1 MTNSNF
7 FEDLFIPLDPVTA
20 QPDPTRITLVSE
32 PLTIAIANPLVFLLT
47 PELDTVELAP
57 GILTNYPGGVLA
69 LEGGDIV
76 RGSADAEQIM
86 GNTGRDALLANG
98 GNDTLRGGHSSPGC
112 KLPELL

>member
-1 MTNSNF
+1 MNSNF
-7 FEDLFIPLDPVTA
+7 FEDPFIPVDPVTTK
-20 QPDPTRITLVSE
+20 PDPTRILLLSE
-32 PLTIAIANPLVFLLT
+32 PLTIDPANPLVFLLT
-47 PELDTVELAP
+47 PELDTVELAAS
-57 GILTNYPGGVLA
+57 IVTNYPGGVLA

-86 GNTGRDALLANG
+86 GNTGRDALLGNG